1 MRNDVRLPPDPTLGA
16 ARIKSLAPDEIYLD
30 HHATTPIDARVLARM
45 LPFFG
50 ESFGNPHSVVYGRAE
65 AARAAVAEARS
76 HVAALIK
83 AKPEE
88 IVFTSGATEATNIAL
103 RGLAPRKAGH
113 LVVSAI
119 EHACVR
125 ETAHALREAGW
136 ALTTVSVDGDGLVD
150 PDEVANAL
158 RDDTAVVSVMMAN
171 NEIGTLQPIAE
182 IGAACRM
189 GEVPLHV
196 DAAQAVGK
204 VTVDVEQMAISAMS
218 ISSHKLYGPQG
229 VGALFCRAALRDRL
243 RPIQSG
249 GGQEHGLRPG
259 TLPLPLVVGFGE
271 ACRIAAEEMA
281 AEAERLTR
289 LRSRLL
295 ARLRE
300 KAPPFVLNGS
310 LERRLP
316 GNLNVSFAGVE
327 GDAIVG
333 AVRGVAL
340 STGSACSSGAIEPSH
355 VLLAMD
361 LARDVVDGAVRIGLG
376 RGTSEEDVDLA
387 ADRISA
393 AANALIES

>member
-1 MRNDVRLPPDPTLGA
+1 MRILPDQTTGA
-16 ARIKSLAPDEIYLD
+16 AELSSKSSGEIYLD
-30 HHATTPIDARVLARM
+30 YQATTPVDARVLAKM

-50 ESFGNPHSVVYGRAE
+50 ESFGNPHSIAYRRAE
-65 AARAAVAEARS
+65 AARVAVAEARLQ
-76 HVAALIK
+76 VAALIG
-83 AKPEE
+83 ATPEE
-88 IVFTSGATEATNIAL
+88 IVFTSGATEATNIAI
-103 RGLAPRKAGH
+103 RGLALGKPGH

-125 ETAHALREAGW
+125 ETAHALRAAGW
-136 ALTTVSVDGDGLVD
+136 ALTTVPVDRDGFVE
-150 PDEVANAL
+150 PDTVAAAL

-171 NEIGTLQPIAE
+171 NEIGTLQPVAE

-189 GEVPLHV
+189 GEVPFHV

-204 VTVDVEQMAISAMS
+204 VPVDVTEMAVGFMS

-229 VGALFCRAALRDRL
+229 IGALFCSASLRERL

-249 GGQEHGLRPG
+249 GGQERGLRPG

-271 ACRIAAEEMA
+271 ACRIAAEEMT

-300 KAPPFVLNGS
+300 KGPPFVVNGS

-316 GNLNVSFAGVE
+316 GNLNVSFHGVE
-327 GDAIVG
+327 GDALVG

-355 VLLAMD
+355 VLLAMHLD
-361 LARDVVDGAVRIGLG
+361 RDVVSGALRIGLG
-376 RGTSEEDVDLA
+376 RGTGETDIDLA

-393 AANALIES
+393 AAHALGTT